1 MPMTINQIIAK
12 FNLADGRT
20 PAEAK
25 ELAKKI
31 QAGEA
36 TGPTTKPGVVAKT
49 ADAAKSTLDKASSGD
64 IQTEIQN
71 ALGPTN
77 ELVDALTSA
86 FQQISK
92 FREESQAFFKS
103 GYTGQMFNYAKSID
117 AANDASYKLN
127 GNFQA
132 GALVMDG
139 LREGFKSMSMVS
151 EQFTERLSTNMVTL
165 EGAGFNMRQFSAVI
179 EDSVMAFNA
188 SEEEVNKLTATL
200 VNTSKQM
207 AIAPAELTENFSY
220 AQKNFAYTSEKMMR
234 SFQGLQKMAKTTGV
248 DFKSLADAFGS
259 SMDTFDGSARKAGQ
273 LNQIL
278 GKSVFNSIELLNM
291 TEEERAT
298 KVRDAIM
305 NSGRSIEEMGKFEIL
320 ALKDTLG
327 LGSVAETKKFL
338 RGDLKLDDK
347 GKMDKIKA
355 ADPVAKSGEEL
366 ASSLKELRNGIRGQ
380 RGPITQTLIDMNSA
394 YREHLNRVGAYGT
407 EINLARQDLARS
419 QQLLAMIDSAANRG
433 EVNRSG
439 AVSLSGNIYK
449 QNEVL
454 TSLNERLS
462 GLSSFGQ
469 IVTDNVLNVKA
480 VEFVGKNIPGLNEQ
494 FGKDLAVAFGSQL
507 SGAVA
512 DVLKGAITA
521 RDTEIEK
528 KQSTTTTNVTVN
540 VKADPGLKAQVQK

>member
-12 FNLADGRT
+12 FKLSEGRT
-20 PAEAK
+20 AAEAK
-25 ELAKKI
+25 EIAKKI

-36 TGPTTKPGVVAKT
+36 TGPATKPGVAAKT
-49 ADAAKSTLDKASSGD
+49 ADAAKSTLDKASSGN

-151 EQFTERLSTNMVTL
+151 EQFTERLSANMVTL

-347 GKMDKIKA
+347 GAIDKIKA

-366 ASSLKELRNGIRGQ
+366 TSSLKALRNGIRGQ
-380 RGPITQTLIDMNSA
+380 RGPITQTLIDINAA

-407 EINLARQDLARS
+407 EINLARKDLARS
-419 QQLLAMIDSAANRG
+419 QQLLAMIDSAKNKG
-433 EVNRSG
+433 DVNQSG
-439 AVSLSGNIYK
+439 AVTLSGNIYK

-454 TSLNERLS
+454 KNLNERLS

-469 IVTDNVLNVKA
+469 IVKDNVMNIKTI
-480 VEFVGKNIPGLNEQ
+480 EIVGKNIPGINEQ
-494 FGKDLAVAFGSQL
+494 FGKDAAVAFGSEA
-507 SGAVA
+507 GEAIMN
-512 DVLKGAITA
+512 VLKGAIKQ
-521 RDTEIEK
+521 RDSDIENKPSGGKTE
-528 KQSTTTTNVTVN
+528 VTVK
-540 VKADPGLKAQVQK
+540 VKTDQGLKAQVQQ